1 MIQSA
6 YKGEEKVKKV
16 HMQPLRAE
24 FEKLEMKESESIS
37 HYFNKVTSIM
47 NQMASNGEI
56 LEDQKVVEKVL
67 RSLPE
72 KFDFVVVAVEES
84 KDLSTVSIEELFG
97 ILKSHEFRVNKR
109 TLASTGQTS
118 VDQALKSQV
127 TNTGGQNFSRANFR
141 GRGRGDNNR
150 GRDSEEEEEE
160 ALICMDMA
168 ILNAII
174 VTCLDIKQVNV
185 GIIQLIKK
193 RMLGSF
199 MIRKKVN
206 HVWYLDSRASKH
218 MTGNKHLFSALE
230 EFERGQ
236 VTIGDAKS
244 YKIQGM
250 GEIIFKTKS
259 GTLEKM
265 SEVYYVP
272 GLQCNLLST
281 GQLLKKGFDIHF
293 HDNMCIVRRESQLV
307 AKISVASNNLFPLT
321 LEISKIDCFRY
332 GSLNTP
338 CVVVEDENNSQ
349 DSEMKI
355 LLDGE
360 RQGLCV
366 RYMMQLSQ

>member
-1 MIQSA
+1 MNNLASLIPCFNGEDYDYWIYQMKVLLKSFKLWSIVENGYEKPENEESLITAESTSLKEKREKDSKALFQIYQTIERPVFERIAKVETSKQAWEMIQSA

-150 GRDSEEEEEE
+150 GRGSKFHGRGRGSPSREDSSVKKYKSAREH
-160 ALICMDMA
+160 
-168 ILNAII
+168 
-174 VTCLDIKQVNV
+174 TTKGKRWQ
-185 GIIQLIKK
+185 IQRRK
-193 RMLGSF
+193 RKRL
-199 MIRKKVN
+199 
-206 HVWYLDSRASKH
+206 
-218 MTGNKHLFSALE
+218 
-230 EFERGQ
+230 
-236 VTIGDAKS
+236 
-244 YKIQGM
+244 
-250 GEIIFKTKS
+250 
-259 GTLEKM
+259 
-265 SEVYYVP
+265 
-272 GLQCNLLST
+272 
-281 GQLLKKGFDIHF
+281 
-293 HDNMCIVRRESQLV
+293 
-307 AKISVASNNLFPLT
+307 
-321 LEISKIDCFRY
+321 
-332 GSLNTP
+332 
-338 CVVVEDENNSQ
+338 
-349 DSEMKI
+349 
-355 LLDGE
+355 
-360 RQGLCV
+360 
-366 RYMMQLSQ
+366 

>member
-1 MIQSA
+1 MSKQAWEMIQSA

-16 HMQPLRAE
+16 RLQSLRAE

-37 HYFNKVTSIM
+37 DYFNKVTSIV

-109 TLASTGQTS
+109 TLASTSQTS

-150 GRDSEEEEEE
+150 GRANQRKNAGFIHDKEEGNSETLLL
-160 ALICMDMA
+160 ACYG
-168 ILNAII
+168 
-174 VTCLDIKQVNV
+174 DI
-185 GIIQLIKK
+185 
-193 RMLGSF
+193 
-199 MIRKKVN
+199 N
-206 HVWYLDSRASKH
+206 HVWYLDSGASKH
-218 MTGNKHLFSALE
+218 MTGNKHLFLALE

-281 GQLLKKGFDIHF
+281 GQLLKKGFDIYF
-293 HDNMCIVRRESQLV
+293 HDNMCILRRE
-307 AKISVASNNLFPLT
+307 N
-321 LEISKIDCFRY
+321 

-349 DSEMKI
+349 DLENEDSSQWRKT
-355 LLDGE
+355 
-360 RQGLCV
+360 RT
-366 RYMMQLSQ
+366 MQ